1 MFLKQSPA
9 EPVPLV
15 EFVSGSGFDLLKNE
29 CKPGFP

>member
-15 EFVSGSGFDLLKNE
+15 EFVSGSGFDLIKMNVNR
-29 CKPGFP
+29 